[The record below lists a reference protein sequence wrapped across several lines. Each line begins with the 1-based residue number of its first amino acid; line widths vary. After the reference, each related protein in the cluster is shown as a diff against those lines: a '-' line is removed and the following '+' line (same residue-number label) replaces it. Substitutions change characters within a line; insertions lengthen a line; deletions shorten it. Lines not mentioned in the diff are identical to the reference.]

1 MRFRTRIFCY
11 LTLGILVLVGLLVQE
26 QNGIGKNSTEKRRQR
41 SVVKVTS
48 SESRKVTRKLKK
60 SLTVLQTMSSKMS
73 TKSTTESIEQKAVLK
88 AFFGPNMTKEAVKQ
102 WQKEYV
108 TGIFLKGKKNWRC
121 FYKN

>member
-26 QNGIGKNSTEKRRQR
+26 QNGIGKNSTEKRQR
-41 SVVKVTS
+41 KVVKVTL
-48 SESRKVTRKLKK
+48 SESRKVTPKLEK

-73 TKSTTESIEQKAVLK
+73 TKSTTESIEEKAVIK

-102 WQKEYV
+102 WQREYA
-108 TGIFLKGKKNWRC
+108 TGNFLKGKEN
-121 FYKN
+121 

>member
-11 LTLGILVLVGLLVQE
+11 LSLGILVLVGLLVQE

-48 SESRKVTRKLKK
+48 SESRKVTPKLKK
-60 SLTVLQTMSSKMS
+60 SLTVLQTMSSKVS

-108 TGIFLKGKKNWRC
+108 TGNFLKE
-121 FYKN
+121 